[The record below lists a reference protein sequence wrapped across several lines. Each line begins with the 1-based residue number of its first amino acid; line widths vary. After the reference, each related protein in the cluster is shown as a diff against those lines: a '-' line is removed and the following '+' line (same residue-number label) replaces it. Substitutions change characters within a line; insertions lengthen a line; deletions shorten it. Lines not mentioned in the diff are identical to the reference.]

1 MDHFTVLLTAA
12 AIAFGL
18 SRLLRLPPIPLL
30 ILSGIALRILAE
42 YWSIETPKM
51 LLGEMI
57 EIGLAVLVFTSGVDL
72 SPQRMRGN
80 ARGILTVAVLQFIAL
95 GTAGI
100 STALFL
106 NYDFTDS
113 LYLGFA
119 LSASS
124 TLIVV
129 QQLQKRQKMFVPFGR
144 LVLGVL
150 LIQDLFIILLM
161 VALLKSPD
169 GILAIISSI
178 SGTVALGLTAL
189 LIHRRFIPWATTHLK
204 LDEEELMLGALGI
217 LFAFSGVAYL
227 LDLPFLVGSF
237 FAGFTLSAF
246 PMNGLVRGMLSS
258 LSGFF
263 LAIFFISIGTM
274 LMLPDI
280 QLIQHS
286 LIFIAVLVLVTIVL
300 VTIVAEYVGYSTRA
314 SIEAGLLLSQTSE
327 FSLLLAYSGMTS
339 GLIPAKLF
347 SMIVLITVSTM
358 TLTSFIARKNVS
370 RLLMKLHPRYRRGEA
385 DCSNYTDHAVMLGFG
400 RAGAKTLQ
408 MLKEKKIGIIVIEED
423 AAVIRQ
429 LIAKGITCIQ
439 GSSSNKALLKR
450 ANCEQA
456 RLVIC
461 SMKHSEDAYLVID
474 YLKGTPVKVI
484 VNTFE
489 HSEAESIRQAGG
501 YPVQTASASAQRFI
515 DWLEANRATGVST

>member
-1 MDHFTVLLTAA
+1 MNHFTVLLTAA
-12 AIAFGL
+12 AVAFGL
-18 SRLLRLPPIPLL
+18 SRLLRLSPIPLL
-30 ILSGIALRILAE
+30 ILSGIALRLLADICSTE
-42 YWSIETPKM
+42 PPKL

-80 ARGILTVAVLQFIAL
+80 ARGILIVAVVQFIAL
-95 GTAGI
+95 GMAGI
-100 STALFL
+100 VTALFL
-106 NYDFTDS
+106 HYDFTDS

-129 QQLQKRQKMFVPFGR
+129 QQLQQRQKMFVPFGR

-169 GILAIISSI
+169 GIIAVIGGI
-178 SGTVALGLTAL
+178 SGTIALGLTAL
-189 LIHRRFIPWATTHLK
+189 LTHRRFIPWATTNLK
-204 LDEEELMLGALGI
+204 LDEEELMLGALSI

-274 LMLPDI
+274 LTLPDLL
-280 QLIQHS
+280 LIQHS
-286 LIFIAVLVLVTIVL
+286 LIFITVLVLVTIVL
-300 VTIVAEYVGYSTRA
+300 VTIVAELVGYSTRA

-327 FSLLLAYSGMTS
+327 FSLLLAYSGMAS
-339 GLIPAKLF
+339 GLIPARLF

-358 TLTSFIARKNVS
+358 TLTPFIARKSVS
-370 RLLMKLHPRYRRGEA
+370 RLLMKLHPRYRRGEV
-385 DCSNYTDHAVMLGFG
+385 DCSNYTNHAVLLGFG

-408 MLKEKKIGIIVIEED
+408 ILKEKKIGIIVIEED
-423 AAVIRQ
+423 AAVIRK

-450 ANCEQA
+450 ANCKQA
-456 RLVIC
+456 RMVIC
-461 SMKHSEDAYLVID
+461 AMKHSEDAYLVLD

-489 HSEAESIRQAGG
+489 HSEADNIRQAGG
-501 YPVQTASASAQRFI
+501 HPIRTALPSAHRFI
-515 DWLEANRATGVST
+515 EWLDANVVNHPS

>member
-1 MDHFTVLLTAA
+1 MHHFTILLTAA

-30 ILSGIALRILAE
+30 MLSGIALRAGSE
-42 YWSIETPKM
+42 YLNVEAPEI

-72 SPQRMRGN
+72 SPKRMRDN
-80 ARGILTVAVLQFIAL
+80 ARGVLIVAVVQFIVL
-95 GTAGI
+95 GIAGI
-100 STALFL
+100 VTALL
-106 NYDFTDS
+106 LDYNFTNS

-161 VALLKSPD
+161 VALLKLPD
-169 GILAIISSI
+169 GIWATIGGIT
-178 SGTVALGLTAL
+178 GTVALGLVAW
-189 LIHRRFIPWATTHLK
+189 LIHKRFIPWATTNLK
-204 LDEEELMLGALGI
+204 LDEEELMLGALSM

-227 LDLPFLVGSF
+227 MGLPFLVGSF

-274 LMLPDI
+274 MVLPDI

-286 LIFIAVLVLVTIVL
+286 LIFIIVLVLVTIVL
-300 VTIVAEYVGYSTRA
+300 VTTVAELVGYSTRA
-314 SIEAGLLLSQTSE
+314 SIETALLLSQTSE
-327 FSLLLAYSGMTS
+327 FSLMLAYSGMAS
-339 GLIPAKLF
+339 GLIPVRLF

-358 TLTSFIARKNVS
+358 TLTPFIARRNVS
-370 RLLMKLHPRYRRGEA
+370 RLLMKLHPRYRRGEVN
-385 DCSNYTDHAVMLGFG
+385 CSDYTDHAVMLGFG
-400 RAGAKTLQ
+400 RAGAATLQ
-408 MLKEKKIGIIVIEED
+408 
-423 AAVIRQ
+423 
-429 LIAKGITCIQ
+429 
-439 GSSSNKALLKR
+439 LL
-450 ANCEQA
+450 
-456 RLVIC
+456 L
-461 SMKHSEDAYLVID
+461 
-474 YLKGTPVKVI
+474 
-484 VNTFE
+484 
-489 HSEAESIRQAGG
+489 
-501 YPVQTASASAQRFI
+501 
-515 DWLEANRATGVST
+515 